1 MNKKRTLLTGVF
13 ALSLTLPVFATDYL
27 KGSLIKTETG
37 YAIENQQGIIPITTN
52 ETIAASLPS
61 LESPSFVTQS
71 NGKKYTF
78 EFKGDFNGENFE
90 LSQVPTNIAGPESL
104 EGILEFNLIENSYSI
119 DGAPARYGYTK
130 VLNGYAFDDISKRS
144 LLGEAV
150 EVEGY
155 TDTDG
160 VFVINAIMPKG
171 LFSADASSD
180 LPVQVANSL
189 AEDGVWDFYL
199 NTLFKNEFSQ
209 SETPFR
215 HTVIDTPQDPVVP
228 GDDFIVFT
236 LGGRQG
242 DTFGSVNG
250 HFAAGL
256 GTVKEDMSLR
266 GEISNG
272 YVTNGKDI
280 MSGNTNFMNY
290 FSHLV
295 QGQNV
300 YRPTYTI
307 IAYGVDGEKLKTFR
321 DSLEESHILFRTQQ
335 LEITPE
341 FNCTTEAIKAL
352 RAVGIRGNYKNFDNF
367 LKGILTSPLYLFG
380 GQMRTLNYS
389 LRNDSAKFQP
399 RPAYKSFLGVVLRD
413 DLRERLGAKRVDIVF
428 YPQIPSNR
436 PVGGAALDNLFG
448 ALDYLKLYKEHEVN
462 NPKTPEEL
470 RPLLAPELDKI
481 E

>member
-1 MNKKRTLLTGVF
+1 MKRNLALCTSLLAYSLTTSVF
-13 ALSLTLPVFATDYL
+13 AFDYI
-27 KGSLIKTETG
+27 KGSLIKTTSG
-37 YAIENQQGIIPITTN
+37 FAIEHAAGVTPIN
-52 ETIAASLPS
+52 ASERVLNSLPS

-71 NGKKYTF
+71 NGKKYSF
-78 EFKGDFNGENFE
+78 EFKGEFNGQQFN
-90 LSQVPTNIAGPESL
+90 LSEVPTNIAGPENIT
-104 EGILEFNLIENSYSI
+104 GILEYNLIENSYSI
-119 DGAPARYGYTK
+119 SGRPVKYGYTK
-130 VLNGYAFDDISKRS
+130 VLNGYSFDEISKRH
-144 LLGEAV
+144 LIGTEIEA
-150 EVEGY
+150 EGH
-155 TDTDG
+155 TDENG
-160 VFVINAIMPKG
+160 IFVINAIMPKG
-171 LFSADASSD
+171 LFSAEISRD
-180 LPVQVANSL
+180 LPPSVQSKL
-189 AEDGVWDFYL
+189 EEEDAWSFYL

-209 SETPFR
+209 APTAFR
-215 HTVIDTPQDPVVP
+215 HTVIDSPQDPVKP
-228 GDDFIVFT
+228 GDSFIVFT

-256 GTVKEDMSLR
+256 GRVNPDMSLR

-280 MSGNTNFMNY
+280 LSGNTNFMNY

-307 IAYGVDGEKLKTFR
+307 IAYGVDSNKLKDFR
-321 DSLEESHILFRTQQ
+321 DSLEESHILFRTQE

-352 RAVGIRGNYKNFDNF
+352 RAVGIKGNYKRLDNIF
-367 LKGILTSPLYLFG
+367 KGIISSPLYLIG
-380 GQMRTLNYS
+380 GQARTLNYS
-389 LRNDSAKFQP
+389 LRNDAAKFQP

-413 DLRERLGAKRVDIVF
+413 DLREKLGAKRVDIVF
-428 YPQIPSNR
+428 YPQIPSQR

-448 ALDYLKLYKEHEVN
+448 ALHYLDLYKEHEVEN
-462 NPKTPEEL
+462 QLSPEDL